1 MKTNAILLLVLA
13 IALSSLQAQTVP
25 QYINYQGKVTDSAGV
40 GIGTGTPVNRN
51 VIFRI
56 FDAATGGNRLW
67 SEQQTVV
74 MSNGEFSV
82 LLGQGVDAVYNGSAE
97 TPHPSLESVFTSAG
111 AGRFLE
117 IVVDNG
123 DNNLNSSDTPIS
135 PRQQLT
141 TTAFS
146 FHARS
151 ADTIAS
157 GTDLQLN
164 NSANYGLGYYGSSR
178 LFNGTAI
185 DGPVLFG
192 ASGGALGSVNG
203 TTQGIAL
210 RWDAGNKVS
219 VGSDLTVGGA
229 ITATGTISSAAG
241 VVAPGSGG
249 FTFNAG
255 GDGDGGLFSPADGTI
270 TIRTNAAERVRVDS
284 SGNVGIGTTSPA
296 RKLDVAG
303 VVQANTGLTNA
314 PTAGDGGSGM
324 RLVLWPGTVGD
335 TPFGL
340 GIDNSTMFSVVPA
353 SAKHVWYNGTTANMV
368 LTSAG
373 NLGIG
378 TTAPAARLH
387 IVGNVAVGGD
397 IQLDREK
404 VLTLY
409 DANHGLGY
417 YGPNSVSKPNFGGV
431 AINGPALYGYSGGVL
446 GTTVGGQNVAL
457 QWDNSKNVSVGGNIT
472 SNGKSVPVAEENLRF
487 IRGGIKRNSSGVF
500 TSVGTG
506 FAASRTAV
514 GDWSITFT
522 SAFSGE
528 PTVVASP
535 AYGSS
540 GNYDMINVYVI
551 DSTHFQVKLRTSS
564 GGDTDREFTFI
575 VAGPR

>member
-1 MKTNAILLLVLA
+1 MKTNAILLFVLA
-13 IALSSLQAQTVP
+13 LGLGSLHAQTVP

-82 LLGQGVDAVYNGSAE
+82 LLGQGVDAVYNGSSE

-123 DNNLNSSDTPIS
+123 DNTLNSSDTPIT

-141 TTAFS
+141 TTAYS
-146 FHARS
+146 FRARS

-157 GTDLQLN
+157 GTNLQLN

-210 RWDAGNKVS
+210 RWDASSNVSIGSALS
-219 VGSDLTVGGA
+219 VGAA
-229 ITATGTISSAAG
+229 ITATGSITSAAG

-270 TIRTNAAERVRVDS
+270 TIRTNAAERLRVDS
-284 SGNVGIGTTSPA
+284 SGNVGIGTTAPA
-296 RKLDVAG
+296 RKLDVYG
-303 VVQANTGLTNA
+303 VIQANNSLTNS
-314 PTAGDGGSGM
+314 PTAGDGGAGM
-324 RLVLWPGTVGD
+324 RLVLWPGTIGD
-335 TPFGL
+335 TPFGF
-340 GIDNSTMFSVVPA
+340 GIDASAMFSVAPT
-353 SAKHVWYNGTTANMV
+353 SAKHVWYNGTNANMV
-368 LTSAG
+368 LTSG
-373 NLGIG
+373 GSLGIG
-378 TTAPAARLH
+378 TTSPQQKLDVNGGVKASGIYMPASSAVSDPAH
-387 IVGNVAVGGD
+387 IGTPGNFISFGDVGVSEDFIGYKANTFYFWDSPGGGDTSQPNVVVGGD
-397 IQLDREK
+397 I
-404 VLTLY
+404 
-409 DANHGLGY
+409 
-417 YGPNSVSKPNFGGV
+417 SS
-431 AINGPALYGYSGGVL
+431 
-446 GTTVGGQNVAL
+446 
-457 QWDNSKNVSVGGNIT
+457 GGNIT
-472 SNGKSVPVAEENLRF
+472 SGGKNVPVAEENLRV
-487 IRGGIKRNSSGVF
+487 IRGTMKRNNTTGVYSQVGSGF
-500 TSVGTG
+500 TVARNSNAA
-506 FAASRTAV
+506 FA
-514 GDWSITFT
+514 
-522 SAFSGE
+522 GE
-528 PTVVASP
+528 PSVSASL
-535 AYGSS
+535 AFGSAD
-540 GNYDMINVYVI
+540 NYDFINVYEV
-551 DSTHFQVKLRTSS
+551 DASHFRLRMKASN
-564 GGDTDREFTFI
+564 GGDTDRSFSFV